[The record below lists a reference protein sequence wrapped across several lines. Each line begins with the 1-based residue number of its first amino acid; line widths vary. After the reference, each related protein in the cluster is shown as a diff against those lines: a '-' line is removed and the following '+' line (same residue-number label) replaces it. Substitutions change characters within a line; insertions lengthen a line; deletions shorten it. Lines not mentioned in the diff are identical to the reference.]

1 MKPIQQIIE
10 DWYAIIDEPEEFLD
24 FAEGL
29 NINEFVIED
38 GVKTIWLEN
47 GMYYIAHGE
56 SISEADGV
64 KAQRIIKAL
73 EECGIEFKKKS

>member
-1 MKPIQQIIE
+1 MKPIPQIIE
-10 DWYAIIDEPEEFLD
+10 EWYAVIDEPEEFLD

-47 GMYYIAHGE
+47 GMYYIAHGACIKE
-56 SISEADGV
+56 TDGH
-64 KAQRIIKAL
+64 KAERIIKTL
-73 EECGIEFKKKS
+73 EEYGIEFRG